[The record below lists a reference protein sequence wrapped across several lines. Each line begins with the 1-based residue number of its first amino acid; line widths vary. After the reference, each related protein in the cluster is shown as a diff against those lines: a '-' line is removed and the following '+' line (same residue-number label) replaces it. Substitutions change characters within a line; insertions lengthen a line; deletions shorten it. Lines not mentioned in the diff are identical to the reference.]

1 MKMRSLVLIL
11 SVLFMTACVNRQTV
25 TVAPTTNMPALKTI
39 YVVHQPKDKE
49 RIDTLIADN
58 IRLRGVTATN
68 GDGPAPS
75 NVDAVITYV
84 DKWMWDIT
92 MYLLQLTV
100 TVRDPKTEFPMATA
114 SSYHTSL
121 TRLSPVEM
129 VTETMNNIYNG
140 KVTEPPPLK

>member
-1 MKMRSLVLIL
+1 MKLRSLAIALIAIFL
-11 SVLFMTACVNRQTV
+11 SACVNRQTV

-39 YVVHQPKDKE
+39 YVMHQPKDKE

-58 IRLRGVTATN
+58 LRLRGVNATN
-68 GDGPAPS
+68 GSGPAPS

-114 SSYHTSL
+114 SSYHSSL
-121 TRLSPVEM
+121 TRLSPAEM

>member
-1 MKMRSLVLIL
+1 MKFQSLALLITTL
-11 SVLFMTACVNRQTV
+11 LLTACVNRQSV
-25 TVAPTTNMPALKTI
+25 TVAPTTDMQALKTI

-58 IRLRGVTATN
+58 LRLRGVKASN

-75 NVDAVITYV
+75 NADAVITYV

-100 TVRDPKTEFPMATA
+100 TVRDPKTDFPMATA
-114 SSYHTSL
+114 SSHHTSL

-129 VTETMNNIYNG
+129 VNETIGNIYNG
-140 KVTEPPPLK
+140 KVTEPAPLK

>member
-1 MKMRSLVLIL
+1 MKLRALIL
-11 SVLFMTACVNRQTV
+11 VFTAIFMTGCVNRQSV
-25 TVAPTTNMPALKTI
+25 TVAPTTDMSALKTI
-39 YVVHQPKDKE
+39 YVLHQPKDKE

-58 IRLRGVTATN
+58 LRLRGVKASN

-114 SSYHTSL
+114 SSYHSSL
-121 TRLSPVEM
+121 TRLPPVDM
-129 VTETMNNIYNG
+129 VAETINNIYNG
-140 KVTEPPPLK
+140 KVTESAPLK

>member
-1 MKMRSLVLIL
+1 MKLRSLALLITALLL
-11 SVLFMTACVNRQTV
+11 SACVNRQSL
-25 TVAPTTNMPALKTI
+25 TVAPTTDMQALKTI

-58 IRLRGVTATN
+58 LRLRGVKASN

-75 NVDAVITYV
+75 NADAVITYV

-100 TVRDPKTEFPMATA
+100 TVRDPKTDFPMATA

-129 VTETMNNIYNG
+129 VNETIGNIYNG
-140 KVTEPPPLK
+140 KVTEPAPLK

>member
-1 MKMRSLVLIL
+1 MKLRSLAVALTAIL
-11 SVLFMTACVNRQTV
+11 MTACVNRQTV
-25 TVAPTTNMPALKTI
+25 TVAPSTNMPALKTI

-58 IRLRGVTATN
+58 LRLRGVNAAN

-92 MYLLQLTV
+92 MYLLQLTI

-114 SSYHTSL
+114 SSYHSSL

-129 VTETMNNIYNG
+129 VAETMNNIYNG

>member
-1 MKMRSLVLIL
+1 MKLRSLAIALIAI
-11 SVLFMTACVNRQTV
+11 FMTACVNRQSV
-25 TVAPTTNMPALKTI
+25 TVAPTTDMPALKTI
-39 YVVHQPKDKE
+39 YVMHQPKDKE

-58 IRLRGVTATN
+58 LRLRGVTATN
-68 GDGPAPS
+68 GSGPAPS

-114 SSYHTSL
+114 SSYHSSL

>member
-1 MKMRSLVLIL
+1 MKLRSLALVISALL
-11 SVLFMTACVNRQTV
+11 MTACVNRQTV

-58 IRLRGVTATN
+58 LRLRGVTATN

-114 SSYHTSL
+114 SSYHSSL